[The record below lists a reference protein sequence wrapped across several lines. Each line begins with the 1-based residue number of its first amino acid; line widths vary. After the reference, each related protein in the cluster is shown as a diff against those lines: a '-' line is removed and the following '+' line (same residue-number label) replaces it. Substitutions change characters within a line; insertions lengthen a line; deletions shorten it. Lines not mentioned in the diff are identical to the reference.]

1 MAVTLVNGRLEVRH
15 QLHGAQGWFKNLMGT
30 VNNNSSNS
38 AVISIAAARRR
49 RGGGRHRQ
57 RRRPGLRRS
66 AATPGSTPSPAPS
79 WPTARPASSHV
90 NTVSGEV
97 IARNHD
103 GVLTAKSVS
112 GEVTASGGFSNIRA
126 NTVSGDLSFDLH
138 GFTHDFGANS
148 VSGDVTIRLPHD
160 VGVDIVAKS
169 ASGAVV
175 IDDQKYPQPG
185 GNVQTIA
192 GPDAQLMLVRT
203 NSVSGKTSIFH
214 GQPAH
219 ETPKQAALMPPVFAH
234 GALRLYLLA
243 LLESGPK
250 HGYELIKALSE
261 RFGGTYSPSAGTI
274 YPRLGKLE
282 EEGLVATETE
292 GRRTNYSITPAG
304 LAELNSRRDEL
315 AGVENDISASVR
327 RLADNLRA
335 DIRANMRGLR
345 ADLAATAEAAR
356 STARSADFRNGWHP
370 AALRRGP
377 RLQEAEMLVQAF
389 RDDIRVELRLQASRH
404 PLSPVTLE
412 TVKTVLDQARIS
424 IRNSLEG

>member
-1 MAVTLVNGRLEVRH
+1 M
-15 QLHGAQGWFKNLMGT
+15 
-30 VNNNSSNS
+30 
-38 AVISIAAARRR
+38 
-49 RGGGRHRQ
+49 
-57 RRRPGLRRS
+57 
-66 AATPGSTPSPAPS
+66 
-79 WPTARPASSHV
+79 
-90 NTVSGEV
+90 
-97 IARNHD
+97 IARNHR

-112 GEVTASGGFSNIRA
+112 GEVTASGEFSNIRA
-126 NTVSGDLSFDLH
+126 NTVSGDLNFDLH

-175 IDDQKYPQPG
+175 IDDQKYVQPG
-185 GNVQTIA
+185 GTVQTIA
-192 GPDAQLMLVRT
+192 GPDAKLMLVRT

-214 GQPAH
+214 GQPSRGH
-219 ETPKQAALMPPVFAH
+219 RNGHLMPPVFAH

-282 EEGLVATETE
+282 EEGLVATHTE

-304 LAELNSRRDEL
+304 LTELNSRRDEL

-327 RLADNLRA
+327 RLADNLR
-335 DIRANMRGLR
+335 
-345 ADLAATAEAAR
+345 
-356 STARSADFRNGWHP
+356 
-370 AALRRGP
+370 
-377 RLQEAEMLVQAF
+377 Q
-389 RDDIRVELRLQASRH
+389 DIRVQHARPPGRSRGNGGGGAH
-404 PLSPVTLE
+404 LGPRAGAGRRRPGP
-412 TVKTVLDQARIS
+412 ARGTP
-424 IRNSLEG
+424 RRANGG